1 MKLHFHH
8 QCRNLGSHGH
18 KIKGGLKAK
27 VVAVEMTIAVV
38 AVVAIEIGLAAVVA
52 AADKIAKAQIRTIE
66 NPVAAILAAAKNLI
80 RDF

>member
-1 MKLHFHH
+1 
-8 QCRNLGSHGH
+8 
-18 KIKGGLKAK
+18 
-27 VVAVEMTIAVV
+27 MTIAV

-66 NPVAAILAAAKNLI
+66 NPVAAILVAAKNLV